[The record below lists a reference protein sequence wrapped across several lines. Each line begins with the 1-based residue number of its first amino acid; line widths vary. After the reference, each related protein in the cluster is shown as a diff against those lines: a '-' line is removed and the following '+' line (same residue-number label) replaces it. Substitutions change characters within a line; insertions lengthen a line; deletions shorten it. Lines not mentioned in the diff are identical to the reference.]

1 MLTSLSFSKAMD
13 VFQARGFDTHN
24 RCKSAHKTT
33 GIHLKSETYYLVEY
47 LDESTSEKIV
57 YAASLHKATDQGEVM
72 LCLLNNPV
80 WARSFSS
87 KLLGNN
93 YYEHK
98 LTDKFIEDVRS
109 ILSKDK
115 PNLNPHS

>member
-1 MLTSLSFSKAMD
+1 MLTSLSFCKAMD

-24 RCKSAHKTT
+24 RCKLAHKTT

-47 LDESTSEKIV
+47 LDDRTSEKII
-57 YAASLHKATDQGEVM
+57 YAASIHKATDQGEVL
-72 LCLLNNPV
+72 LCFLNNPI

-87 KLLGNN
+87 ELLSNIN
-93 YYEHK
+93 YEQK

-109 ILSKDK
+109 VLSRDEEK
-115 PNLNPHS
+115 N